1 VPLDPNVL
9 FLPAHQQAA
18 LIRAKQF
25 TSLELTE
32 AYLTRI
38 AVLNSRLNAF
48 ITVTADRAR
57 QDARVA
63 DAALARG
70 EVRGSLHGV
79 PYAPKDILAT
89 AGILTTNGSKVTATW
104 IPTSEST
111 ITARLAAA
119 GLVLIG
125 KLNLLEFAMGSGVV
139 SGFGPARNPWDDR
152 RTPSGSSS
160 GSGVALAAHMV
171 PLSIGTDTGGSIRG
185 PAAFCGIVGL
195 KQTYGRVS
203 RHGVTT
209 LAWTLDH
216 AGPMART
223 VADAALMLQIIAGED
238 SNDRSCTSDPVPDY
252 GVALRGDLKGV
263 RVGVPRRHFTEGAQ
277 QDVERSY
284 REALETL
291 RALGAALVDVDVP
304 HAQYAGSAGWIVAM
318 AEAAQFHEKR
328 LRDTPELFDPVVR
341 ERLDAARFYTAT
353 DYIKAL
359 RVRTLLMNEMHD
371 VLGQCDV
378 MAVPGNTG
386 LPTPLEPPEVAGTDV
401 KPGSK
406 PTPFRAGNTFLGNMT
421 GLPALTLPCGF
432 STGPPSLPI
441 GLQLYG
447 RAFDELTLFRVGH
460 AYEQATEWHKR
471 RPTL

>member
-1 VPLDPNVL
+1 
-9 FLPAHQQAA
+9 
-18 LIRAKQF
+18 
-25 TSLELTE
+25 
-32 AYLTRI
+32 
-38 AVLNSRLNAF
+38 
-48 ITVTADRAR
+48 
-57 QDARVA
+57 
-63 DAALARG
+63 
-70 EVRGSLHGV
+70 
-79 PYAPKDILAT
+79 
-89 AGILTTNGSKVTATW
+89 
-104 IPTSEST
+104 
-111 ITARLAAA
+111 
-119 GLVLIG
+119 
-125 KLNLLEFAMGSGVV
+125 
-139 SGFGPARNPWDDR
+139 
-152 RTPSGSSS
+152 
-160 GSGVALAAHMV
+160 
-171 PLSIGTDTGGSIRG
+171 
-185 PAAFCGIVGL
+185 
-195 KQTYGRVS
+195 
-203 RHGVTT
+203 
-209 LAWTLDH
+209 
-216 AGPMART
+216 MART

>member
-1 VPLDPNVL
+1 MAPDSSVL

-25 TSLELTE
+25 SSLELTE
-32 AYLTRI
+32 AYLARI
-38 AVLNSRLNAF
+38 ASLNSRFNAF
-48 ITVTADRAR
+48 ITITADRAR
-57 QDARVA
+57 LDARAA
-63 DAALARG
+63 DETLARG
-70 EVRGSLHGV
+70 EVVGPLHGV

-89 AGILTTNGSKVTATW
+89 RGIQTTNGSKVTATW
-104 IPTSEST
+104 VPDYEST
-111 ITARLAAA
+111 ITSRLARA
-119 GLVLIG
+119 GVVLVG

-139 SGFGPARNPWDDR
+139 SGFGPARNPWDAE

-160 GSGVALAAHMV
+160 GSGVALGAHMV

-203 RHGVTT
+203 RYGVTT

-216 AGPMART
+216 AGPMTRT
-223 VADAALMLQIIAGED
+223 VADAAHMLQIIAGRD
-238 SNDRSCTSDPVPDY
+238 PNDRSCATDPVPDY
-252 GVALRGDLKGV
+252 AAALRGDLAGV
-263 RVGVPRRHFTEGAQ
+263 RVGVPRRHFTDGAHA
-277 QDVERSY
+277 DVEKAY
-284 REALETL
+284 RAALETL
-291 RALGAALVDVDVP
+291 ASIGATMVDVDVP

-328 LRDTPELFDPVVR
+328 LRERPDLFDPIVR
-341 ERLDAARFYTAT
+341 ERLDAARFYPAT

-359 RVRTLLMNEMHD
+359 RVRTLLMDDMAA
-371 VLGQCDV
+371 VLNRCDV
-378 MAVPGNTG
+378 MAVPGNTT
-386 LPTPLEPPEVAGTDV
+386 LPGRFDLPEVAATDV
-401 KPGSK
+401 KPGS
-406 PTPFRAGNTFLGNMT
+406 PVPPFRPSNTFLGNMT

-432 STGPPSLPI
+432 SSGPPALPI

-460 AYEQATEWHKR
+460 AYEQATDWHRR
-471 RPTL
+471 RPVL